1 MEFVSPN
8 PNRPISEQAYLEA
21 ADDIGC
27 DVAAVKAVAEV
38 ESRGAGFLAD
48 GRPKI
53 LFERHK
59 FRKYTRGQFNETHP
73 SISGPPGGYQ
83 GGAAEYGRLKQA
95 IALDR
100 EAALLS
106 ASWGRFQIM
115 GFNHEICGYPDV
127 EDFVRA
133 MVESEDRHLQA
144 FIAFV
149 EGNHLDRHLRNLDW
163 AKFAKGY
170 NGPDF
175 RKNQYDAKMAA
186 AYEKYASVERPTPIR
201 SLTGSLA
208 PSAALATAST
218 PPGPPAGAPSVRSP
232 FIIVNVEDAQTALTV
247 LNFDPKGIDNKLGKN
262 TKAAIREFQRSV
274 HLPDTGEFNSELRAA
289 LQAAY
294 YMHQRYGSADIVTG

>member
-8 PNRPISEQAYLEA
+8 PMRPISEQAYLEA
-21 ADDIGC
+21 AEDIGC

-38 ESRGAGFLAD
+38 EARGNGFLSD

-175 RKNQYDAKMAA
+175 RKNQYDTKMAA
-186 AYEKYASVERPTPIR
+186 AYEKYAGLERPTPIGT
-201 SLTGSLA
+201 LTGGLG
-208 PSAALATAST
+208 ASGG
-218 PPGPPAGAPSVRSP
+218 PGGAPVSHEP
-232 FIIVNVEDAQTALTV
+232 FTIVSVEDVQTALTV

-274 HLPDTGEFNSELRAA
+274 HLPDTGELNSELRAA

-294 YMHQRYGSADIVTG
+294 YMHQRYGSADVVIG